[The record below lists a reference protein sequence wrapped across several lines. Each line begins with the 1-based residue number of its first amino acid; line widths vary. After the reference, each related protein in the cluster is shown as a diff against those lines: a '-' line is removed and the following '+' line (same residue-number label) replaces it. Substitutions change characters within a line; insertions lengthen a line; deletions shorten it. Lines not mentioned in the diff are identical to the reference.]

1 MTQTLNVD
9 LCVIGAGSG
18 GLTMAAGAAQ
28 LGAKTVLIE
37 KGRMGGDCLNT
48 GCVPSKSLLAAG
60 RSAEAIRQARRHG
73 VDGATPRVDF
83 QAVHDHVHGV
93 IAAIAPHDSQDRFEG
108 LGVTV
113 IRAAARFTGPAL
125 VAAGETTIRARRFV
139 IASGSSPLIPPI
151 PGLEV
156 VPHLTNETVFDNT
169 RIPEH
174 LIVIGGGPVGVELG
188 QAHRHLGARVTVVEM
203 FGILGHDDPELV
215 EVVRN
220 RLVADGVVLMEG
232 AKIVRVEAVAE
243 PGAGGVVAVVERE
256 GEQRRIEGSHL
267 LVAAGRKPN
276 VEGMGLEAAGVAHGR
291 DGIKVD
297 RRLRT
302 SNRRVFAIGDVIGGH
317 LFTHVAA
324 YQAGIVLR
332 NALFRLPAKVDY
344 RALPWV
350 TYTSPELAH
359 VGLTEAQ
366 ARAKSGAIQVLRWSF
381 DEVDRA
387 QAERQTEGM
396 IKVVASKR
404 GRVLGASIVGR
415 RAGDLLQPWILAIAQ
430 NLGLRAMAAHIA
442 PYPTLGEVSK
452 RVAATFY
459 EPKIFNQR
467 TRKIVRFLARFG

>member
-1 MTQTLNVD
+1 MAKTLNVD

-18 GLTMAAGAAQ
+18 GLTVAAGASQ

-37 KGRMGGDCLNT
+37 KARMGGDCLNT

-73 VDGATPRVDF
+73 VDGAAPRVDF

-113 IRAAARFTGPAL
+113 IRAAARFTGPAQ
-125 VAAGETTIRARRFV
+125 VVAGETTIRARRFV
-139 IASGSSPLIPPI
+139 IASGSSPLIPPV
-151 PGLEV
+151 PGLEA

-188 QAHRHLGARVTVVEM
+188 QAHRHLGARVTLVEM
-203 FGILGHDDPELV
+203 LGILGRDDPELV

-220 RLVADGVVLMEG
+220 RLDADGVVLMEG
-232 AKIVRVEAVAE
+232 AKLVRVEAQADT
-243 PGAGGVVAVVERE
+243 GGLVAVVERE

-276 VEGMGLEAAGVAHGR
+276 VEGMGLEAAGVAHGG

-332 NALFRLPAKVDY
+332 NVLFRLPAKVDY
-344 RALPWV
+344 RALPRV

-366 ARAKSGAIQVLRWSF
+366 ARAKPGAIRVLRWSF

-404 GRVLGASIVGR
+404 GRVLGASI
-415 RAGDLLQPWILAIAQ
+415 AGDLLQPWILAIAQ

-459 EPKIFNQR
+459 EPKIFNER